1 MRNDWIKN
9 RLDEI
14 GENQKGLAE
23 HLGLPPPR
31 ITEIIKGE
39 RQVTAKEVLGLSS
52 FLHLPEVVVLR
63 RLFPQGKIKDEPAEY
78 QLTEDLREESDW
90 KPEPDLPVIA
100 VGAMRAGIVDVAGVE
115 FASIGVYDARF
126 SAGPGSIVEPGQE
139 PEGYRLFE
147 AQWLRALTSAA
158 PDRLAVVRV
167 DGDSMRETLDDGDFV
182 LIDRSETRIS
192 RQGIYAL
199 RVGESCWV
207 KRLSVSL
214 KDRIVKVIS
223 DNPRYP
229 EDQLQEDELEL
240 LGRVLMIVARKV

>member
-1 MRNDWIKN
+1 MHASGMNTDWMASRLKELGKTQAEIATAFN
-9 RLDEI
+9 ITLPRASEFMNGRRRLDALELP
-14 GENQKGLAE
+14 KLARVLE
-23 HLGLPPPR
+23 MPPIAVLKRLMNGDDVAVPDEGAEMLPVQPDIPPPY
-31 ITEIIKGE
+31 TGDLS
-39 RQVTAKEVLGLSS
+39 AGL
-52 FLHLPEVVVLR
+52 
-63 RLFPQGKIKDEPAEY
+63 
-78 QLTEDLREESDW
+78 
-90 KPEPDLPVIA
+90 
-100 VGAMRAGIVDVAGVE
+100 VDVAGIE

-126 SAGPGSIVEPGQE
+126 SAGPGSIVEPGQQ

-147 AQWLRALTSAA
+147 AQWLRAITSAA

-229 EDQLQEDELEL
+229 EDQLQEDDLEL

>member
-1 MRNDWIKN
+1 MHADGMNTNWMATRLKELGKTQAAIAAAFNITLPRASEFMNGKR
-9 RLDEI
+9 RLDAMELP
-14 GENQKGLAE
+14 KLARVLE
-23 HLGLPPPR
+23 MPPIAVLKR
-31 ITEIIKGE
+31 LAGDGDVGGIDEDG
-39 RQVTAKEVLGLSS
+39 EVL
-52 FLHLPEVVVLR
+52 LPL
-63 RLFPQGKIKDEPAEY
+63 
-78 QLTEDLREESDW
+78 
-90 KPEPDLPVIA
+90 PDLPIVNH
-100 VGAMRAGIVDVAGVE
+100 GDLGAGIIDIAGVE

-182 LIDRSETRIS
+182 LIDRSETRIG

-199 RVGESCWV
+199 RVGDSCWV